1 MAVLEDLIVS
11 ASQIKDLILKENPR
25 SVDDF
30 PNKTNAITVEVEAN
44 QKKEKLKVDYSFD
57 PKTNLTHD
65 LLLKKPTN
73 LYLGELVLITE
84 KETRTLKQI
93 VSKRSTRFS
102 LYSTKGVKKQVCK
115 EVVLCEEALQEVTV
129 SESW

>member
-1 MAVLEDLIVS
+1 M
-11 ASQIKDLILKENPR
+11 
-25 SVDDF
+25 DDF
-30 PNKTNAITVEVEAN
+30 PNKTNAITVEVDAN

-115 EVVLCEEALQEVTV
+115 EVVLCEEALQ
-129 SESW
+129 